1 MGSLIIFV
9 ILLVLCIL
17 FAVVGMKKL
26 NYSVC
31 MTSAIFALISGATV
45 ISMVICIISNQ
56 ISAPADAMVLREEY
70 KALSYK
76 VESGA
81 CRDEFG
87 LLSKEIIDEVQEW
100 NTELIYNKQMHD
112 SFWVGICYPNIY
124 DGLEVIDYE
133 KYNCN

>member
-9 ILLVLCIL
+9 ILLILGIL

-26 NYSVC
+26 NHFVC
-31 MTSAIFALISGATV
+31 ITGTFFALIFGSFI
-45 ISMVICIISNQ
+45 ISMVFYLIANQ
-56 ISAPADAMVLREEY
+56 ISAPADAMVLREKY

-112 SFWVGICYPNIY
+112 SFWVGICYPDIY
-124 DGLEVIDYE
+124 DGLETIDYE

>member
-9 ILLVLCIL
+9 ILLILGIL
-17 FAVVGMKKL
+17 FAVVGTREL
-26 NYSVC
+26 NSFIC
-31 MTSAIFALISGATV
+31 MTGTIFAIISGAIV
-45 ISMVICIISNQ
+45 VSMFIYIIDNQ
-56 ISAPADAMVLREEY
+56 ISAPADALVLRERY
-70 KALSYK
+70 NALSYK

-112 SFWVGICYPNIY
+112 SFWVGICYPDIY
-124 DGLEVIDYE
+124 DGLETIDYE
-133 KYNCN
+133 KYNRN

>member
-9 ILLVLCIL
+9 ILLILCIL
-17 FAVVGMKKL
+17 FAVVGMKTF
-26 NYSVC
+26 NHFVC
-31 MTSAIFALISGATV
+31 MTGTLFALIFGTMV

-100 NTELIYNKQMHD
+100 NTKLIYNKQMHD
-112 SFWVGICYPNIY
+112 SFWVGIYYPDIY
-124 DGLEVIDYE
+124 DGLETIDYE